1 MLSLVNGLRE
11 TEFKMLITNLHI
23 LFPWNLGDTG
33 NKTHV
38 FWEHKSPHDD
48 TQGSDMALC
57 KNKTKQNKQQTK
69 KICVN

>member
-1 MLSLVNGLRE
+1 MVSLVTGLHE
-11 TEFKMLITNLHI
+11 AEFKMLITNLHI
-23 LFPWNLGDTG
+23 LFPWNQEDTG

-57 KNKTKQNKQQTK
+57 KKKQNKPQTN
-69 KICVN
+69 KISVN